1 MCYSFK
7 TYFLFDCYIKIMTLF
22 LLYLKVRRSACQSLC
37 TLTILSV
44 KFAREALNLLMDM
57 LNDDSVVVRLQAL
70 ETMHNMAINGC
81 PKIQEKHLHMVSF
94 SSFIN
99 RFALCPEYKI
109 VPTIFLLFE
118 TARCTSLLLDKLS
131 IPSMYEDLM
140 ITLCVRFVFLS
151 ISFTLFSV

>member
-140 ITLCVRFVFLS
+140 ITLCTFCFLKYKFYLVFC
-151 ISFTLFSV
+151 